1 MKSKLVTSTLIL
13 GLIACEAWSSRER
26 ERLRVL

>member
-26 ERLRVL
+26 ERVLS